1 MKTNIKKSIKLVT
14 LLITSI
20 LIATASADFYSQ
32 MYMKSHVG
40 VDAAPKD
47 LRFVEGA
54 NFSIAGGWLN
64 PSKTVVTFSSM
75 TGGQGV
81 NKTYSEPVNITNL
94 GTSQHVFEMKF
105 DTWTITNSS
114 ALEYITI
121 AIYDENNA
129 QQGNMIYLPGNLQ
142 GTNSTGDVIIP
153 ANANWRIEWVI
164 RWLSDAIDTNT
175 VDVTI
180 MILVKS

>member
-1 MKTNIKKSIKLVT
+1 
-14 LLITSI
+14 
-20 LIATASADFYSQ
+20 
-32 MYMKSHVG
+32 
-40 VDAAPKD
+40 
-47 LRFVEGA
+47 
-54 NFSIAGGWLN
+54 
-64 PSKTVVTFSSM
+64 
-75 TGGQGV
+75 
-81 NKTYSEPVNITNL
+81 
-94 GTSQHVFEMKF
+94 MKF

-164 RWLSDAIDTNT
+164 RWVSDAIDTNT

>member
-1 MKTNIKKSIKLVT
+1 
-14 LLITSI
+14 
-20 LIATASADFYSQ
+20 
-32 MYMKSHVG
+32 
-40 VDAAPKD
+40 
-47 LRFVEGA
+47 
-54 NFSIAGGWLN
+54 
-64 PSKTVVTFSSM
+64 
-75 TGGQGV
+75 
-81 NKTYSEPVNITNL
+81 
-94 GTSQHVFEMKF
+94 MKF
-105 DTWTITNSS
+105 DSWTISNTS

-164 RWLSDAIDTNT
+164 RWASDAINTNT